1 MTIVY
6 FGNDWFAENK
16 TSSHHIARRLSK
28 RYPLLYVE
36 VPGLRAPKADARDI
50 RKIFRK
56 ISNSFQP
63 PRQIDQQMWH
73 MTVPQIPFRNMPLVA
88 TANRT
93 FGTQLVKAAMRAI
106 GFERPLLWFTVPHP
120 GHFVGQLGDEF
131 SVYYCIDDYSAL
143 PDVDNRQVA
152 KLDADLT
159 KRADLLFVSS
169 STLLESKKSLHPD
182 VIYSPHGVDT
192 ELFGRAQAQ
201 LAPAEGT
208 RGLTHPII
216 GLHGLIDERMDL
228 DMVASIARARPQWTL
243 LLIGRIAANV
253 SALQSLPNVVFAGM
267 VPYET
272 LPDWARAYDVS
283 IMAYKRGPF
292 AENANPLKL
301 REYLACGKPVVST
314 PMPAVE
320 PFRQH
325 VLIASTTDEFVACI
339 DQALA
344 TDSAQATRARMA
356 AIEHMSWDA
365 RVAEVAALVEERW
378 TRKAGA
384 PVGSFQTI

>member
-1 MTIVY
+1 
-6 FGNDWFAENK
+6 
-16 TSSHHIARRLSK
+16 
-28 RYPLLYVE
+28 
-36 VPGLRAPKADARDI
+36 
-50 RKIFRK
+50 
-56 ISNSFQP
+56 
-63 PRQIDQQMWH
+63 
-73 MTVPQIPFRNMPLVA
+73 
-88 TANRT
+88 
-93 FGTQLVKAAMRAI
+93 
-106 GFERPLLWFTVPHP
+106 
-120 GHFVGQLGDEF
+120 
-131 SVYYCIDDYSAL
+131 
-143 PDVDNRQVA
+143 
-152 KLDADLT
+152 
-159 KRADLLFVSS
+159 
-169 STLLESKKSLHPD
+169 
-182 VIYSPHGVDT
+182 
-192 ELFGRAQAQ
+192 
-201 LAPAEGT
+201 
-208 RGLTHPII
+208 
-216 GLHGLIDERMDL
+216 
-228 DMVASIARARPQWTL
+228 

-339 DQALA
+339 DRALT

-365 RVAEVAALVEERW
+365 RVAEVVALVEERW
-378 TRKAGA
+378 TRKASA
-384 PVGSFQTI
+384 PVGSYQTI